1 MWPNAVLHRS
11 QRAGDTAV
19 IVEVRQ
25 MAGEIHV
32 LVLYHMSTRALA
44 NFTRGREAPEG
55 NNQLSAQGTMR

>member
-1 MWPNAVLHRS
+1 MAQCNTAQITEGRRP
-11 QRAGDTAV
+11 AV

-32 LVLYHMSTRALA
+32 LVMYHMSTRALT